1 MDRGRGSARIRWLV
15 VAAVAG
21 LVLSMAFA
29 PTALARTFTVTRADD
44 PVPSA
49 CQRNDCSLREAIAAA
64 DGHDGADTIEFAQA
78 VSGNAIALAH
88 GELTIRRKL
97 TISGPGASE
106 LSVSGNGLSRV
117 FHMPGGEVTIRGIAI
132 QNGRET
138 ATPTGPT
145 CPDTS
150 APAFTL
156 GGGILEDRGVLKL
169 DHVNVRNNAV
179 TTSLGGII
187 GGGGIANID
196 GTLQVTRS
204 RVAQNTV
211 DGGGISGGGGI
222 LNCVGIVK
230 LTRTTVANSSVS
242 GASIDSGGGVANGL
256 GAAHDTGQLTL
267 RKSTIELNDVSSGA
281 IPSGGGLSTSGGPV
295 TVMNSTIND
304 NSVTATGTGTLGDG
318 GGVEIANATATFT
331 NSTIAN
337 NIATGANA
345 AGGGMAVGGTG
356 EKLVLHSVTL
366 AGNIADGTNSRGGN
380 LESSESA
387 HVLNSIVAKG
397 RATTGANCDGAV
409 KSSGHDLE
417 NRNTCDFDGR
427 GDLVNKNPRLRD
439 LSQNGGPTLT
449 MALKPGSPAINHASP
464 KTSPRR
470 DQRGF
475 RRGLKPDIGAYEFGA
490 KR

>member
-1 MDRGRGSARIRWLV
+1 MAWVLPVALACLILPLV
-15 VAAVAG
+15 
-21 LVLSMAFA
+21 FA
-29 PTALARTFTVTRADD
+29 SSALARTFTVTRADD
-44 PVPSA
+44 PTPGPCSKG
-49 CQRNDCSLREAIAAA
+49 DCSLREAVLAA
-64 DGHDGADTIEFAQA
+64 DGHPGGDSIEFARR
-78 VSGNAIALAH
+78 LR
-88 GELTIRRKL
+88 GETIDVTAGDIRIRREL
-97 TISGPGASE
+97 NITGPGASK
-106 LSVSGNGLSRV
+106 LSVSGNQQSRI
-117 FHMPGGEVTIRGIAI
+117 FHMTGGHIAI
-132 QNGRET
+132 QGITIKQGRES

-145 CPDTS
+145 CPNST

-156 GGGILEDRGVLKL
+156 GGGILEEAGELKL
-169 DHVNVRNNAV
+169 DHVQVRNNTV

-196 GTLQVTRS
+196 GTLEITRS
-204 RVAQNTV
+204 RVTQNAV
-211 DGGGISGGGGI
+211 DGGGISGGGGV

-242 GASIDSGGGVANGL
+242 GASIDSGGGIANGL
-256 GAAHDTGQLTL
+256 GAAHNTGRLTL
-267 RKSTIELNDVSSGA
+267 KKSTIERNDVASDA
-281 IPSGGGLSTSGGPV
+281 IPGGGGLSTSGGPV

-304 NSVTATGTGTLGDG
+304 NSVTATGGGTLSDG
-318 GGVEIANATATFT
+318 GGVEISNATATFT

-337 NIATGANA
+337 NLASGANA
-345 AGGGMAVGGTG
+345 AGGGILVGGTG

-366 AGNIADGTNSRGGN
+366 ADNIADGTNSRGGN

-397 RATTGANCDGAV
+397 KATTGANCDGAV

-417 NRNTCDFDGR
+417 DKNTCGFDGR

-439 LSQNGGPTLT
+439 LTRNGGPTRT
-449 MALKPGSPAINHASP
+449 MALKLGSPAINHASR

-475 RRGLKPDIGAYEFGA
+475 KRGLKPDIGAYEFGA